1 MIKGIE
7 SSASKLSRNS
17 EQARLLHNA
26 RQSTKTDRENN
37 KRRRVKG
44 NLGNGLI
51 MRVANNIAVQLCE
64 PWRGFFL
71 LHFSKNI
78 GTLNVHE
85 LF

>member
-7 SSASKLSRNS
+7 SSTSKLSRNS
-17 EQARLLHNA
+17 EQAHFLHNA

-51 MRVANNIAVQLCE
+51 MRVANNSCTTMRTMA
-64 PWRGFFL
+64 WL
-71 LHFSKNI
+71 LSPS
-78 GTLNVHE
+78 L
-85 LF
+85 L